1 MTDPGRE
8 TPEIPGRAE
17 SLWIATTPETDY
29 PPLPGGLEV
38 DVAIIGG
45 GIAGLTT
52 ALLLKEAG
60 RSVAVIE
67 AGRIAAG
74 VTGHTTA
81 KVTSLHRL
89 IYRHL
94 IDRVGEEKARLY
106 GEANQAAIET
116 IDAFVRKY
124 GITCDFARRPAYTFA
139 RMKQSLDSIHGEVD
153 AAKRLGLPATFV
165 DDLPLPINSPGAVL
179 FDNQAEFHPRKYL
192 LGLAGQIDGDGS
204 SIFEQTRV
212 VDVKEGNPCTVVTDR
227 GEVTA
232 GDVVLATHFPIID
245 KPGSYF
251 ARMRQERSYILGLR
265 IDEPFPDGMF
275 ISAEGAVVSLRS
287 QPTQSGDLVLIG
299 GGNHATGVVGHTEA
313 RYRMLEGYARTIYTV
328 RSVEYRWSTQD
339 TMPADRI
346 PYIGLLAEGHE
357 HLYVATG
364 FGKWGMT
371 NGTAAGMILTDLLLG
386 SPSPWGEVFDP
397 ARFEKRPQPKE
408 EIREWLGAAGGTVE
422 IPGDILDAA
431 LSQLGNGSGIVL
443 QHNEQKVAVYRDT
456 EGRIHSLD
464 PTCMHMACQVSW
476 NDAERSWDCPCH
488 GSRYDALGRV
498 IESPTVN
505 DLKQKE
511 IRRI

>member
-1 MTDPGRE
+1 MTESERGTHE
-8 TPEIPGRAE
+8 VPGRAE
-17 SLWIATTPETDY
+17 SFWIATTPGTDY
-29 PPLPGGLEV
+29 PSLPGGLQV

-67 AGRIAAG
+67 ADRIVKGA
-74 VTGHTTA
+74 TGYTTA
-81 KVTSLHRL
+81 KITSLHRL

-94 IDRVGEEKARLY
+94 IDTFGEEKARLY

-124 GITCDFARRPAYTFA
+124 GIACDFVRKPAYAFA
-139 RMKQSLDSIHGEVD
+139 RMEQSLDGIHGEVD
-153 AAKRLGLPATFV
+153 AAERLGLPATFV
-165 DDLPLPINSPGAVL
+165 DDVPLPINSPGAVR

-204 SIFEQTRV
+204 YIFEQTRA
-212 VDVKEGNPCTVVTDR
+212 VDVKEGSPCTVVTDR
-227 GEVTA
+227 GEMA
-232 GDVVLATHFPIID
+232 ADDVVLATHFPILD

-251 ARMRQERSYILGLR
+251 ARLRQERSYILGIR

-275 ISAEGAVVSLRS
+275 ISAEGFVISLRS
-287 QPTQSGDLVLIG
+287 QPTQSGELVLVG
-299 GGNHATGVVGHTEA
+299 GGNHATGTVGHTGA
-313 RYRMLEGYARTIYTV
+313 RYRMLEGYARTIYGV
-328 RSVEYRWSTQD
+328 QSIEYRWSTQD
-339 TMPADRI
+339 TMPADRV

-364 FGKWGMT
+364 FAKWGMT
-371 NGTAAGMILTDLLLG
+371 NGTAAGMILTDLILG

-397 ARFEKRPQPKE
+397 ARFEKRPKPKE
-408 EIREWLGAAGGTVE
+408 EIRERLKAAGGTIE
-422 IPGDILDAA
+422 IPGDLLDAA
-431 LSQLGNGSGIVL
+431 LSHLGNGSGTVL
-443 QHNEQKVAVYRDT
+443 THNDRSVAIYRDT
-456 EGRIHSLD
+456 EGGIHTLD
-464 PTCMHMACQVSW
+464 PTCMHMACRVSW

-498 IESPTVN
+498 IESPTVTG
-505 DLKQKE
+505 LKRKE
-511 IRRI
+511 VRRI